1 MDEQFFNTICKCFSQ
16 TEPDNFLYVLC
27 FLGSGVVFS
36 FFFREKFDFCLALDS
51 HLTRQN
57 RELYCVI
64 CAMLGYTRS
73 VPLAVL

>member
-1 MDEQFFNTICKCFSQ
+1 MSNFSTPSVNVFLKLNQTTSCMFCVSWGVGWFF
-16 TEPDNFLYVLC
+16 L
-27 FLGSGVVFS
+27 
-36 FFFREKFDFCLALDS
+36 FFFFHEKFDFCLALDS
-51 HLTRQN
+51 HLTRQS